1 MGRGRQQA
9 QKCGFVRVCVI
20 IVKVVED
27 DLTEVSALEAADDE
41 RSGEAGRVRL
51 MEAKSDV

>member
-1 MGRGRQQA
+1 
-9 QKCGFVRVCVI
+9 VRVCVI

-41 RSGEAGRVRL
+41 RSGEAGRVQL